1 MLIEKLVFIIFFLIL
16 LIFGVKILINSLLKI
31 AHYLKL
37 SDFIIAFLI
46 GGISTSLPELIL
58 GIQSSIFKVNQ
69 ISLGNVLGANINDLS
84 FILGISILIP
94 FLFKRLNFNLE
105 YNLGSLHFVLIFL
118 ITIAPYLLA
127 IDGYLS
133 FVDGIFLF
141 LLFFGYSYFAIK
153 ENKIKIEKLEQ
164 VSFKE
169 FFNSIFYS
177 LFSIILIVVSSFFVI
192 KESKNLVNLYGLNNI
207 PFGAL
212 ILSISSTMP
221 ELLFSYQSMKKNLV
235 DFAIGNIFGSVA
247 FNSNIVLAV
256 NAILNP
262 FKIEERINLFINLIF
277 LVFIF
282 LIDWHFLKNKQI
294 NILFSIFLLAYWL
307 LFLVVNFIFLV

>member
-37 SDFIIAFLI
+37 SDFIIAFFI

-105 YNLGSLHFVLIFL
+105 YNLETLHFVLIFL
-118 ITIAPYLLA
+118 ITIAPYLIA

-133 FVDGIFLF
+133 FIDGIFLF

>member
-31 AHYLKL
+31 ANYLKL
-37 SDFIIAFLI
+37 SDFIIAFFI

-105 YNLGSLHFVLIFL
+105 YNLESLHFVLIFL
-118 ITIAPYLLA
+118 ITIAPYLIA

-133 FVDGIFLF
+133 FIDGIFLF

-153 ENKIKIEKLEQ
+153 ENKIKVEKLEQ

-177 LFSIILIVVSSFFVI
+177 LFSIILIIVSSFFVI

>member
-37 SDFIIAFLI
+37 SDFIIAFFI

-105 YNLGSLHFVLIFL
+105 YNLENLHFVLIFL

-133 FVDGIFLF
+133 FIDGIFLF
-141 LLFFGYSYFAIK
+141 LLFLGYSYFAIK

-277 LVFIF
+277 LIFIF

>member
-1 MLIEKLVFIIFFLIL
+1 MLVEKLVFIIFFLII

-37 SDFIIAFLI
+37 SDFIIAFFI

-105 YNLGSLHFVLIFL
+105 YNLESLHFVLIFL

-133 FVDGIFLF
+133 FIDGIFLF

-153 ENKIKIEKLEQ
+153 ENKIKVEKLEQ

-177 LFSIILIVVSSFFVI
+177 LFSIILIIVSSFFVI

-294 NILFSIFLLAYWL
+294 NILCSIFLLAYWL